1 MKKILAIAAL
11 TAASMS
17 SAHATISPAS
27 TNDITTNAVINT
39 YTFQYSAQ
47 EPSVAPQ
54 FVTAV
59 KVLDPIAART
69 GTVLADT
76 TFTTDNVSTVY
87 QVEAH
92 YDGDNK
98 TAYSAAF
105 SEDGG
110 NGNAANVYAT
120 VSHNEVA
127 HIVLIKTGEVAAGTT
142 TVTYTVTGYH
152 S

>member
-11 TAASMS
+11 TAASVS
-17 SAHATISPAS
+17 SAHATVTPAS
-27 TNDITTNAVINT
+27 SSDINTNPVVNT
-39 YTFQYSAQ
+39 YTFQYPAQ
-47 EPSVAPQ
+47 EPTVAPQ

-59 KVLDPIAART
+59 RSLDPINAQRD
-69 GTVLADT
+69 TVLADT
-76 TFTTDNVSTVY
+76 SFTTDLVSTVY
-87 QVEAH
+87 KVEAS
-92 YDGDNK
+92 YDGDNR

-105 SEDGG
+105 SKDGG
-110 NGNAANVYAT
+110 NGDPANVYAT
-120 VSHNEVA
+120 VGHSDVA

>member
-1 MKKILAIAAL
+1 MKKILTIAAL
-11 TAASMS
+11 TAASIS
-17 SAHATISPAS
+17 SAHATVTPAS
-27 TNDITTNAVINT
+27 SSEINTNAVVST
-39 YTFQYSAQ
+39 HSFQYSAQ
-47 EPSVAPQ
+47 EPTVAPQ

-59 KVLDPIAART
+59 KSMDPINAGH

-76 TFTTDNVSTVY
+76 TFTTDLVSTVY
-87 QVEAH
+87 KVEAS
-92 YDGDNK
+92 YDGDNR

-105 SEDGG
+105 SN
-110 NGNAANVYAT
+110 NGSNGDPSNVYAN
-120 VSHNEVA
+120 VGHSEVA